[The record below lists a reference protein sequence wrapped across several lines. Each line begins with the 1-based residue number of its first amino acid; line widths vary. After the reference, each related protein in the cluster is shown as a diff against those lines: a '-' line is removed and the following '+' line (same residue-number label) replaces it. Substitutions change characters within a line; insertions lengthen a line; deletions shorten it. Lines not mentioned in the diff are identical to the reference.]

1 LVKTKED
8 PPRHK
13 IRFITMSDKDSKI
26 APRVNHKNRK
36 YTDVPCAIL
45 FLAAIGLFFGI
56 G

>member
-1 LVKTKED
+1 
-8 PPRHK
+8 
-13 IRFITMSDKDSKI
+13 MSDPENKV
-26 APRVNHKNRK
+26 APRVNHRDRK